1 MPIGDDRTVDEI
13 RAGGDELSVTN
24 NYTEHFLGTSQ
35 PGLTREQRGEEGYAE
50 PDMSIYESEDDPR
63 WYESDDDDLSVPE
76 LDQETFNSHL
86 QAWAQDWTEQQQQAN
101 DPRAQVAGFIDDRI
115 QNQLAELQ
123 EAQEWAAQ
131 GRTERQQTLEIQQA
145 QDDLNAANEGTAR
158 LGQIAQ
164 STAEYHGLP
173 PSHPEA
179 VQAEAGALF
188 DQLALAYLNNG
199 GRPDEWENVKQEYA
213 QRCVEEAAIRLGRQ
227 TISDNALKR
236 V

>member
-86 QAWAQDWTEQQQQAN
+86 QTWAQDWTAQQQQAN

-115 QNQLAELQ
+115 QSQLAELQ
-123 EAQEWAAQ
+123 EAQQWAAE
-131 GRTERQQTLEIQQA
+131 GRAERQQALEIQQA
-145 QDDLNAANEGTAR
+145 QDDLNTANEGTAA
-158 LGQIAQ
+158 LEQIAQ
-164 STAEYHGLP
+164 STAQYHGLP
-173 PSHPEA
+173 PSDPEA
-179 VQAEAGALF
+179 VQAEADALF
-188 DQLALAYLNNG
+188 NQLALAYLNNG

-213 QRCVEEAAIRLGRQ
+213 QRCVEQAAINVGYQ
-227 TISDNALKR
+227 QISNNALKR
-236 V
+236 I